1 MKKRNNFLEAFK
13 SYKKER
19 KFYDKWINVRFCFN
33 ERTKKFSTYV
43 YLSDSIIKYKLKI
56 NIIC

>member
-19 KFYDKWINVRFCFN
+19 KFYDPAINVRLCFN
-33 ERTKKFSTYV
+33 ERTKKFSTYIFF
-43 YLSDSIIKYKLKI
+43 SDNIINNKLKI
-56 NIIC
+56 QVIC